1 MNTRNFTHQSNV
13 FFGCTLFGRDFTAF
27 VQRVSLPGI
36 SFSNIEL
43 SKMAVKFY
51 TQGDTPTYEPLSLDL
66 IVDSELKIWREIIQT
81 FQEMTKQGVGDNS
94 DRTFE
99 TFIHIF
105 NERDESV
112 IKIDYKHCIL
122 ESIGNLEFD
131 ATSEDT
137 EITLSLTI
145 NYAYFQ
151 FDNKVENSKNI
162 IEKYRKNTFIKH
174 LGASNG

>member
-1 MNTRNFTHQSNV
+1 
-13 FFGCTLFGRDFTAF
+13 
-27 VQRVSLPGI
+27 
-36 SFSNIEL
+36 
-43 SKMAVKFY
+43 
-51 TQGDTPTYEPLSLDL
+51 
-66 IVDSELKIWREIIQT
+66 
-81 FQEMTKQGVGDNS
+81 MTKQGVGDNS

-112 IKIDYKHCIL
+112 VKIDYKHCIL

-151 FDNKVENSKNI
+151 FDNKVKNSKNI
-162 IEKYRKNTFIKH
+162 IENYRKNTFIKH